1 MNPYRSGRA
10 WLPAAV
16 LSVVF
21 AVSLIALQLIFHFG
35 YDDRMAPLS
44 VDDSVIEWLFTNNLG
59 FWGPGAFDPDR
70 TQIVIAN
77 LSAGGVLILVAFLLT
92 WFALRGLAPGSSA
105 LSAFITGWSAT
116 MVAAPVAS
124 VVNVLVRSADQ
135 EGYPFGPSISGAT
148 YAATYGLKWGWLAAF
163 FATVVWINVRPGIG
177 IPGLGGPP
185 LPPPSA
191 GPTPAPESK
200 PASDSDSD
208 SDSDSG
214 SDSDS
219 DSDSDSGSGSGSDSD
234 SDSGSDSDSDSDTP
248 PATPPTGTYPQATS

>member
-16 LSVVF
+16 LSAVF

-35 YDDRMAPLS
+35 YDDKVALLS
-44 VDDSVIEWLFTNNLG
+44 VDDSVIEWLFKNDLG

-77 LSAGGVLILVAFLLT
+77 LSAGAALILIAFLVT

-105 LSAFITGWSAT
+105 LTAFVSAWLAT

-124 VVNVLVRSADQ
+124 VVNVFVRSVDQ
-135 EGYPFGPSISGAT
+135 EGYPFGPAISGST
-148 YAATYGLKWGWLAAF
+148 YEAVYGLKWGWLAAL
-163 FATVVWINVRPGIG
+163 FATVVWIAVRPGIG

-185 LPPPSA
+185 IPPPST
-191 GPTPAPESK
+191 GPTPPPE
-200 PASDSDSD
+200 PEPEPDSDSD
-208 SDSDSG
+208 G
-214 SDSDS
+214 
-219 DSDSDSGSGSGSDSD
+219 
-234 SDSGSDSDSDSDTP
+234 DT
-248 PATPPTGTYPQATS
+248 TPSTGANPQPTT